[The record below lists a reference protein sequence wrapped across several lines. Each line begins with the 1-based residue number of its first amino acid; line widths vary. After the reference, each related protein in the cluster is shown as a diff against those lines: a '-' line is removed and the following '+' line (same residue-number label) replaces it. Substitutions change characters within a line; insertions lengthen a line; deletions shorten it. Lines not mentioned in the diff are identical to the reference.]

1 MYIPDDYAENRL
13 DVLHSLITE
22 YPFGVLF
29 TYGSNGLD
37 ANHLPFELQA
47 SEEELGVLRAHVSR
61 VNPVWQDIENGDEVL
76 VVFQA
81 GDAYISPNWY
91 PSKHEQHRQYRHGT
105 IGLCMLMAK

>member
-81 GDAYISPNWY
+81 GDAYFHQIGTHPNMN
-91 PSKHEQHRQYRHGT
+91 STDKYRHGT